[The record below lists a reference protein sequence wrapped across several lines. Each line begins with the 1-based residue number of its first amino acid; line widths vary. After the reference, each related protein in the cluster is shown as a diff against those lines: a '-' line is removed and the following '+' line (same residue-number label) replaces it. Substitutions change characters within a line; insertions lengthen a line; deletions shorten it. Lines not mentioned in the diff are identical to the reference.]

1 MALLIAGIEKLF
13 GIAPVPSIITVVF
26 GVAIVNDSTSDVLVF
41 HTLSVV
47 NTLR

>member
-1 MALLIAGIEKLF
+1 MIAGIEKLF
-13 GIAPVPSIITVVF
+13 GIAPVPFIITVVF
-26 GVAIVNDSTSDVLVF
+26 GDVTVNDATSDVLVF